1 MVSAVGT
8 RPNHYEV
15 LGLTPS
21 ASDDDIAQA
30 FAKLMSMFR
39 AQPIAAIAQLSAAFE
54 TLRNPAKRRVYDR
67 KLGLG
72 EDPAP
77 QPQTWAFATRH
88 GGTAFFDLPQ
98 EPATAPAS
106 VSPTPPAQKSELKA
120 RLERPAEPRVASFIA
135 ASLRDPVKEEEREAV
150 TPPKRQSDP
159 VPPPQVKAEARVD
172 PRIEDILAAARAAI
186 PDETADVSVDWK
198 RAGIVVGALVV
209 GVGLLGAWAG
219 ISAGGD
225 AADSQGVTV
234 ALPSAKTS
242 PKVAAAAPRV
252 SETGV
257 RPETQSQLHL
267 ASARTERAVPRQQQ
281 PVAFESK
288 AFDQVQTA
296 ASEPQD
302 GQSLDNAVEQA
313 VASPAAAEQVPASM
327 PLPNRV
333 IARTIEHIG
342 YSCGEVAST
351 DAIEGSAGA
360 FNVTCT
366 SGQSYRAA
374 PVRGRYHFRR
384 LGRN

>member
-1 MVSAVGT
+1 
-8 RPNHYEV
+8 
-15 LGLTPS
+15 
-21 ASDDDIAQA
+21 
-30 FAKLMSMFR
+30 MSMFR

-67 KLGLG
+67 TLGLG

-106 VSPTPPAQKSELKA
+106 VSPTPPSQKSELKA

-135 ASLRDPVKEEEREAV
+135 ASLREPMKEDVREAAPP
-150 TPPKRQSDP
+150 TPLPDP
-159 VPPPQVKAEARVD
+159 APSPQVKAEPRVE
-172 PRIEDILAAARAAI
+172 PRIEDILTAARAAI
-186 PDETADVSVDWK
+186 PDEAADVSVDWK
-198 RAGIVVGALVV
+198 RASIVVGALVV

-257 RPETQSQLHL
+257 RPQTQSQLHL

-281 PVAFESK
+281 PVALESK

-296 ASEPQD
+296 TSEPQD

-313 VASPAAAEQVPASM
+313 VASPAAAEAVPASM

-374 PVRGRYHFRR
+374 PVHGRYHFRR